1 MPPGRG
7 EMIMGPNGTMIMA
20 TPPPRGPGGR
30 GMVLGFSLAL
40 AILGTIA
47 IASTTFI
54 FCTKVVIENGER
66 KRKFSFCHRCR
77 KEKISDLNLQ
87 SQPGSVLVPH
97 LRVGDDGLIYQ
108 VEPPANVHMLVPGDS
123 PVRGLGD
130 PEPNMPDN
138 NLHFNLNDDSHKGH
152 YPVLNNFNQYDLEGK
167 RE

>member
-1 MPPGRG
+1 
-7 EMIMGPNGTMIMA
+7 MIGPNGTVFMA
-20 TPPPRGPGGR
+20 PPRRSGGGW
-30 GMVLGFSLAL
+30 GMAIGFSLAL
-40 AILGTIA
+40 AIVGTIA
-47 IASTTFI
+47 IASTSFI

-66 KRKFSFCHRCR
+66 KRKFAFCHRCR

-97 LRVGDDGLIYQ
+97 LRVGDDGLVYQ
-108 VEPPANVHMLVPGDS
+108 VQPPANIHMLVPGDS

-138 NLHFNLNDDSHKGH
+138 NLNFNQIDDAQKGH
-152 YPVLNNFNQYDLEGK
+152 YPVLNHFNQYDLEGK